1 MGVLSN
7 PFVEDVARPLFRQ
20 WYRRQTPRV
29 LSAEQRAFWDANGY
43 LVLPGHFTRAQ
54 IDAVNSHIDQLW
66 QESRTTRRETVVDI
80 FIGTP
85 REQRTRLSDAPL
97 EARHTPHKLNDLY
110 LESDV
115 IRRIVLEERL
125 ASVLE
130 EVLEGPPLVCN
141 SLNLEFGSQQR
152 DHTDS
157 LYMTAPVGL
166 YLAASWIA
174 LEDGS
179 PDSGRC
185 AITRA
190 ATRFRRILFSTG
202 AINAVDA
209 EMPRYYEYML
219 RELERRGDQGRDV
232 RAEDWRRV
240 HLAQPALSRRR
251 ADQESVA
258 DAAQSRHSLLA
269 RAGRAAAAWHASVR
283 TAITS
288 VVRRSVST
296 RPWTITDRRFARSRR
311 DRATAATQTVSGDSD
326 VTPSAPPDPP
336 PGTSSV
342 SAATRSTSSTSCRPC
357 RSRRGRTRRCASAAR
372 SSPAAAR

>member
-29 LSAEQRAFWDANGY
+29 LSAEQRAFWEANGF
-43 LVLPGHFTRAQ
+43 LVLPGHFSREQ
-54 IDAVNSHIDQLW
+54 IAAVNSHIDQLW
-66 QESRTTRRETVVDI
+66 QESRGKRRETVVDI

-85 REQRTRLSDAPL
+85 REKRTRLSDAPL
-97 EARHTPHKLNDLY
+97 EARLTPHKLNDLY

-125 ASVLE
+125 GSVLE

-179 PDSGRC
+179 PDSGPLRYY
-185 AITRA
+185 AGSHKIPP
-190 ATRFRRILFSTG
+190 FLFTTG
-202 AINAVDA
+202 AITAVDA
-209 EMPRYYEYML
+209 EMPRYYEYMR
-219 RELERRGDQGRDV
+219 RELERRGIKAETFVPKTGDV
-232 RAEDWRRV
+232 FIW
-240 HLAQPALSRRR
+240 
-251 ADQESVA
+251 
-258 DAAQSRHSLLA
+258 HSQLYHGGEPIKNSSL
-269 RAGRAAAAWHASVR
+269 
-283 TAITS
+283 T
-288 VVRRSVST
+288 RRSLVT
-296 RPWTITDRRFARSRR
+296 HYWRAQDVPRRHGTVGPHRYYFRRPPQRVD
-311 DRATAATQTVSGDSD
+311 
-326 VTPSAPPDPP
+326 APVDDH
-336 PGTSSV
+336 
-342 SAATRSTSSTSCRPC
+342 
-357 RSRRGRTRRCASAAR
+357 
-372 SSPAAAR
+372 

>member
-29 LSAEQRAFWDANGY
+29 LSAEQRAFWDANGF
-43 LVLPGHFTRAQ
+43 LVLPGHFSRER
-54 IDAVNSHIDQLW
+54 IDAVNNHIGQLW
-66 QESRTTRRETVVDI
+66 QESRTARRETVVDI

-85 REQRTRLSDAPL
+85 REKRTHLSEAPL
-97 EARHTPHKLNDLY
+97 EARLTPHKLNDLY

-115 IRRIVLEERL
+115 IRQIVLEERL

-179 PDSGRC
+179 PDSGPLRYY
-185 AITRA
+185 AGSHKIPP
-190 ATRFRRILFSTG
+190 FLFSTG
-202 AINAVDA
+202 AITAVDA
-209 EMPRYYEYML
+209 EMPRYYEYMQ
-219 RELERRGDQGRDV
+219 RELARREIKAETFVPKIGDV
-232 RAEDWRRV
+232 FIW
-240 HLAQPALSRRR
+240 
-251 ADQESVA
+251 
-258 DAAQSRHSLLA
+258 HSQLYH
-269 RAGRAAAAWHASVR
+269 GGEPIKNASL
-283 TAITS
+283 T
-288 VVRRSVST
+288 RRSLVTHYWRAQDVPRRHGSVGPHRYYFR
-296 RPWTITDRRFARSRR
+296 RPPQRVD
-311 DRATAATQTVSGDSD
+311 
-326 VTPSAPPDPP
+326 APVDDH
-336 PGTSSV
+336 
-342 SAATRSTSSTSCRPC
+342 
-357 RSRRGRTRRCASAAR
+357 
-372 SSPAAAR
+372 

>member
-29 LSAEQRAFWDANGY
+29 LSAEQRAFWEANGF
-43 LVLPGHFTRAQ
+43 LVLPGHFSREQ
-54 IDAVNSHIDQLW
+54 IAAVNGHIDQLW
-66 QESRTTRRETVVDI
+66 QESRGKRRETVVDI

-85 REQRTRLSDAPL
+85 REKRTRLSDAPL
-97 EARHTPHKLNDLY
+97 EARLTPHKLNDLY

-115 IRRIVLEERL
+115 IRRTVLEERL

-166 YLAASWIA
+166 YLAASWVA

-179 PDSGRC
+179 PDSGPLRYY
-185 AITRA
+185 AGSHKIPP
-190 ATRFRRILFSTG
+190 FLFTTG
-202 AINAVDA
+202 AITAVDA

-219 RELERRGDQGRDV
+219 RELERRGIKAETFVPKVGDV
-232 RAEDWRRV
+232 FIW
-240 HLAQPALSRRR
+240 
-251 ADQESVA
+251 
-258 DAAQSRHSLLA
+258 HSQLYHGGEPIRNPSL
-269 RAGRAAAAWHASVR
+269 
-283 TAITS
+283 T
-288 VVRRSVST
+288 RRSLVT
-296 RPWTITDRRFARSRR
+296 HYWRAQDVPRRHGTVGPHRYYFRRPPQRVD
-311 DRATAATQTVSGDSD
+311 
-326 VTPSAPPDPP
+326 APVDDH
-336 PGTSSV
+336 
-342 SAATRSTSSTSCRPC
+342 
-357 RSRRGRTRRCASAAR
+357 
-372 SSPAAAR
+372 

>member
-43 LVLPGHFTRAQ
+43 LVLPGHFSRAQ
-54 IDAVNSHIDQLW
+54 IDTVNGHIDQLW
-66 QESRTTRRETVVDI
+66 KESRTARRETVVDI

-85 REQRTRLSDAPL
+85 REKRTRLSDAPL
-97 EARHTPHKLNDLY
+97 EARLTPHKLNDLY

-115 IRRIVLEERL
+115 IRQTVLEERL
-125 ASVLE
+125 AGVLE

-179 PDSGRC
+179 PDSGPLRYY
-185 AITRA
+185 AGSHKIPPY
-190 ATRFRRILFSTG
+190 LFSTG
-202 AINAVDA
+202 AITAVDA
-209 EMPRYYEYML
+209 EMPRYYEYMQ
-219 RELERRGDQGRDV
+219 RELARREIKAETFVPKIGDV
-232 RAEDWRRV
+232 FIW
-240 HLAQPALSRRR
+240 
-251 ADQESVA
+251 
-258 DAAQSRHSLLA
+258 HSQLYHGGEPIKNPSL
-269 RAGRAAAAWHASVR
+269 
-283 TAITS
+283 T
-288 VVRRSVST
+288 RRSLVTHYWRAQDVPRRHGSVGPHRYYFR
-296 RPWTITDRRFARSRR
+296 RPPQRVD
-311 DRATAATQTVSGDSD
+311 
-326 VTPSAPPDPP
+326 APVDDH
-336 PGTSSV
+336 
-342 SAATRSTSSTSCRPC
+342 
-357 RSRRGRTRRCASAAR
+357 
-372 SSPAAAR
+372 

>member
-29 LSAEQRAFWDANGY
+29 LSTEQRAFWDANGF
-43 LVLPGHFTRAQ
+43 LVLPGHFSREQ
-54 IDAVNSHIDQLW
+54 IDAVTGHIDQLW
-66 QESRTTRRETVVDI
+66 QESRGKRRETVVDI

-85 REQRTRLSDAPL
+85 REKRTRLSDAPL
-97 EARHTPHKLNDLY
+97 EARLTPHKLNDLY

-115 IRRIVLEERL
+115 IRQIVLEERL

-179 PDSGRC
+179 PDSGPLRYY
-185 AITRA
+185 AGSHKIPP
-190 ATRFRRILFSTG
+190 FLFSTG
-202 AINAVDA
+202 AIGAVDG

-219 RELERRGDQGRDV
+219 RELERRGIKAETFVPKLGDV
-232 RAEDWRRV
+232 FIW
-240 HLAQPALSRRR
+240 
-251 ADQESVA
+251 
-258 DAAQSRHSLLA
+258 HSQLYHGGEPIKNPSL
-269 RAGRAAAAWHASVR
+269 
-283 TAITS
+283 T
-288 VVRRSVST
+288 RRSLVT
-296 RPWTITDRRFARSRR
+296 HYWRAQDIPRRHGAVGPHRYYFRRPPQRVD
-311 DRATAATQTVSGDSD
+311 
-326 VTPSAPPDPP
+326 APVDDH
-336 PGTSSV
+336 
-342 SAATRSTSSTSCRPC
+342 
-357 RSRRGRTRRCASAAR
+357 
-372 SSPAAAR
+372 

>member
-29 LSAEQRAFWDANGY
+29 LSAEQRAFWEANGF
-43 LVLPGHFTRAQ
+43 LVLPGHFSREQ
-54 IDAVNSHIDQLW
+54 IAAVNRHIDQLW
-66 QESRTTRRETVVDI
+66 QESRGKRRETVVDI

-85 REQRTRLSDAPL
+85 REKRTRLSDAPL
-97 EARHTPHKLNDLY
+97 EARLTPHKLNDLY

-125 ASVLE
+125 GSVLE

-179 PDSGRC
+179 PDSGPLRYY
-185 AITRA
+185 AGSHKIPP
-190 ATRFRRILFSTG
+190 FLFTTG
-202 AINAVDA
+202 AITAVDA
-209 EMPRYYEYML
+209 EMPRYYEYMR
-219 RELERRGDQGRDV
+219 RELERRGIKAETFVPKTGDV
-232 RAEDWRRV
+232 FIW
-240 HLAQPALSRRR
+240 
-251 ADQESVA
+251 
-258 DAAQSRHSLLA
+258 HSQLYHGGEPIKNSSL
-269 RAGRAAAAWHASVR
+269 
-283 TAITS
+283 T
-288 VVRRSVST
+288 RRSLVTHYWRAQDVPRRHGSVGPHRYYFR
-296 RPWTITDRRFARSRR
+296 RPPQRVD
-311 DRATAATQTVSGDSD
+311 
-326 VTPSAPPDPP
+326 APVDDH
-336 PGTSSV
+336 
-342 SAATRSTSSTSCRPC
+342 
-357 RSRRGRTRRCASAAR
+357 
-372 SSPAAAR
+372 

>member
-20 WYRRQTPRV
+20 WYRRRTPRV

-43 LVLPGHFTRAQ
+43 LVLPGHFTRTQ
-54 IDAVNSHIDQLW
+54 IDAVNGHIDQLW
-66 QESRTTRRETVVDI
+66 KESRTTRRETVVDI

-97 EARHTPHKLNDLY
+97 DARLTPHKLNDLY

-115 IRRIVLEERL
+115 IRQTVLEERL

-179 PDSGRC
+179 PDSGP
-185 AITRA
+185 
-190 ATRFRRILFSTG
+190 L
-202 AINAVDA
+202 
-209 EMPRYYEYML
+209 RYYAGSHKIPPYPVLDWRDHRGRRRDAALL
-219 RELERRGDQGRDV
+219 RIHAARAGAARDQGRNV
-232 RAEDWRRV
+232 RAESWRRV

-251 ADQESVA
+251 ADPESVA
-258 DAAQSRHSLLA
+258 DAAQPRHSLLA
-269 RAGRAAAAWHASVR
+269 RAGHPAAARQRRAAPVLLPPSTAAL
-283 TAITS
+283 
-288 VVRRSVST
+288 ST
-296 RPWTITDRRFARSRR
+296 RPWTITDHN
-311 DRATAATQTVSGDSD
+311 
-326 VTPSAPPDPP
+326 
-336 PGTSSV
+336 
-342 SAATRSTSSTSCRPC
+342 
-357 RSRRGRTRRCASAAR
+357 
-372 SSPAAAR
+372 

>member
-20 WYRRQTPRV
+20 WYRRSTPRV

-43 LVLPGHFTRAQ
+43 LVLPGHFSRAQ
-54 IDAVNSHIDQLW
+54 IDVVNSHIDQLW
-66 QESRTTRRETVVDI
+66 KESRTTRRETVVDI

-85 REQRTRLSDAPL
+85 REKRTHLSDAPL
-97 EARHTPHKLNDLY
+97 DARLTPHKLNDLY

-115 IRRIVLEERL
+115 IRQTVLEARL

-179 PDSGRC
+179 PDSGPLRYY
-185 AITRA
+185 AGSHKIPP
-190 ATRFRRILFSTG
+190 FLFTTG
-202 AINAVDA
+202 AITAVDD
-209 EMPRYYEYML
+209 EMPRYYEYMQ
-219 RELERRGDQGRDV
+219 RELARREIKAETFVPKVGDV
-232 RAEDWRRV
+232 FIW
-240 HLAQPALSRRR
+240 
-251 ADQESVA
+251 
-258 DAAQSRHSLLA
+258 HSQLYHGGEPIKNPSL
-269 RAGRAAAAWHASVR
+269 
-283 TAITS
+283 T
-288 VVRRSVST
+288 RRSLVTHYWRAQDIPRRHGSVGPHRYYFR
-296 RPWTITDRRFARSRR
+296 RPPQRVD
-311 DRATAATQTVSGDSD
+311 
-326 VTPSAPPDPP
+326 APVDDH
-336 PGTSSV
+336 
-342 SAATRSTSSTSCRPC
+342 
-357 RSRRGRTRRCASAAR
+357 
-372 SSPAAAR
+372 

>member
-7 PFVEDVARPLFRQ
+7 PFVEGVARPLLRQ

-29 LSAEQRAFWDANGY
+29 LSAEQRAFWDANGF

-54 IDAVNSHIDQLW
+54 IDAVNGHIGQLW
-66 QESRTTRRETVVDI
+66 TESRDKRRETVVDI

-85 REQRTRLSDAPL
+85 REKRTHLSDAPL
-97 EARHTPHKLNDLY
+97 DARLTPHKLNDLY

-115 IRRIVLEERL
+115 IRQIVLEERL

-179 PDSGRC
+179 PDSGPLRYY
-185 AITRA
+185 AGSHKIPP
-190 ATRFRRILFSTG
+190 FLFTTG
-202 AINAVDA
+202 AITAVDA
-209 EMPRYYEYML
+209 EMPRYYEYMQ
-219 RELERRGDQGRDV
+219 RELERRGIKPETFVPKIGDAFIWHSQLYHGGEPIRN
-232 RAEDWRRV
+232 A
-240 HLAQPALSRRR
+240 AL
-251 ADQESVA
+251 
-258 DAAQSRHSLLA
+258 
-269 RAGRAAAAWHASVR
+269 
-283 TAITS
+283 T
-288 VVRRSVST
+288 RRSLVT
-296 RPWTITDRRFARSRR
+296 HYWRAQDVPRRHGTVGPHRYYFRRPAQRVD
-311 DRATAATQTVSGDSD
+311 
-326 VTPSAPPDPP
+326 APVDDH
-336 PGTSSV
+336 
-342 SAATRSTSSTSCRPC
+342 
-357 RSRRGRTRRCASAAR
+357 
-372 SSPAAAR
+372 

>member
-29 LSAEQRAFWDANGY
+29 LSAEQRAFWEANGFV
-43 LVLPGHFTRAQ
+43 VLPGHFSREQ
-54 IDAVNSHIDQLW
+54 IDAVNGHIDQLW
-66 QESRTTRRETVVDI
+66 QQSRNKRRETVVDI

-85 REQRTRLSDAPL
+85 REKRTRMSDAPL
-97 EARHTPHKLNDLY
+97 EARLTPHKLNDLY

-179 PDSGRC
+179 PDSGPLRYY
-185 AITRA
+185 AGSHKIPP
-190 ATRFRRILFSTG
+190 FLFSTG
-202 AINAVDA
+202 GITAVDA

-219 RELERRGDQGRDV
+219 RELERRGIEAETFVPKVGDV
-232 RAEDWRRV
+232 FIW
-240 HLAQPALSRRR
+240 
-251 ADQESVA
+251 
-258 DAAQSRHSLLA
+258 HSQLYHGGEPIKNPSL
-269 RAGRAAAAWHASVR
+269 
-283 TAITS
+283 T
-288 VVRRSVST
+288 RRSVVT
-296 RPWTITDRRFARSRR
+296 HYWRAQDVPRRHGTVGPHRYYFRRPAQSVD
-311 DRATAATQTVSGDSD
+311 
-326 VTPSAPPDPP
+326 APVDDH
-336 PGTSSV
+336 
-342 SAATRSTSSTSCRPC
+342 
-357 RSRRGRTRRCASAAR
+357 
-372 SSPAAAR
+372 